1 LDGKADWSWG
11 SGLGL
16 ELLRLELLGLELLGL
31 EELLR
36 LRSSGRGGLGSS
48 SLGSRNDSES
58 IGVQRGVEW
67 IRSRP
72 WAGGRLTS
80 LVEGLE
86 HKEGVLSGLGP
97 SRSWL
102 GCSRGRS
109 RHTHSSWLCWAR
121 WQAEGGGSRSLGR
134 GKWSRS
140 RYVQG
145 LKVKLEGSSRY
156 NTSIAGLSRSG
167 SRSRCANGRCGRSNS
182 GSQGKVIVSN
192 GSWGRCSGG
201 GNSKRSSSV
210 LQVDTLTAGN
220 VLLQLSLE
228 GSSLLVEH
236 KLALEGGG
244 WLFSIVAVLL
254 KGQGRSIQGEA
265 LKLRVKVE
273 RSSRNSL
280 GDGRSSRLNPLGN
293 GRGGLGRNTLISN
306 VQQVCQ
312 GIASI
317 SVRDW
322 SPLGDLAT
330 VRVGVGSIEISK
342 VGEGRGL
349 LLDGGGSWLF
359 RGLGSF
365 NGGPSVDLGSDTLT
379 LGGLRDLI
387 LGQLNILG
395 LTESFTRINRVFA
408 INLIVVINVLQLL
421 SILSNVTGQ
430 TRSVGVLSL
439 DTVRINVTILAACD
453 TVNTTCLLP
462 EGAISTDISEGEATI
477 IILVRVSLQSSY
489 SLLLFASTGT
499 ATGS

>member
-1 LDGKADWSWG
+1 MW
-11 SGLGL
+11 L
-16 ELLRLELLGLELLGL
+16 ELLRLELLGL

-36 LRSSGRGGLGSS
+36 LRSSGRGSLGSRALGSS

-86 HKEGVLSGLGP
+86 HKEGVLSWLGP

-109 RHTHSSWLCWAR
+109 RYTHSSWLCWAG

-140 RYVQG
+140 RDVQG
-145 LKVKLEGSSRY
+145 LKVKLEGSSGH
-156 NTSIAGLSRSG
+156 NTSVAGLSRSG

-182 GSQGKVIVSN
+182 GCQGEVIVSN

-210 LQVDTLTAGN
+210 LQVDALTAGN
-220 VLLQLSLE
+220 ILLQLSLE
-228 GSSLLVEH
+228 GSCLLVEH

-254 KGQGRSIQGEA
+254 EGQGRSVQGEA

-280 GDGRSSRLNPLGN
+280 GDGRGSRLDPLGN

-306 VQQVCQ
+306 VQQVGQ

-330 VRVGVGSIEISK
+330 VWVGVGSIKISK

-349 LLDGGGSWLF
+349 LLDGGSSWLF

-365 NGGPSVDLGSDTLT
+365 NGGSSVDLGSDTLT

-395 LTESFTRINRVFA
+395 LTESFTRINRVFN
-408 INLIVVINVLQLL
+408 INLIAVINVLQLL
-421 SILSNVTGQ
+421 SILSNFTGQ
-430 TRSVGVLSL
+430 TRGVGVLSL
-439 DTVRINVTILAACD
+439 NTVRINVTVLAACD

-477 IILVRVSLQSSY
+477 IILVRVSLQCSY